1 MKKILLTFG
10 LCATVLASNAQNF
23 SSPTWTQTQTVYKQK
38 TDAVNSAPVTIT
50 ADGDVIVSSSFNAGT
65 LSVGSLVVRAVA
77 KSSYIQKLNA
87 AGTSQWAVALL
98 GAAEVKSL
106 TSDTD
111 GNIYAVG
118 VFADKVTLT
127 TKTGTTA
134 AILQGNSGTT
144 KSSLFVL
151 KYSKDGALLAYKS
164 ATSAV
169 KASVL
174 ASGTYFDEPSD
185 ASYIRST
192 KAVWANNKLYFTAQ
206 YTGES
211 TLSDVKLEGDY
222 LDYAGIM
229 TIDIPRMSVL
239 SVDASNLSGLKKEY
253 TVKTNVTG
261 LEEQTGVKSLNFAV
275 NNGTLY
281 VASVATG
288 AVVVETSNKTENFN
302 AGKDGED
309 LKYGFIYSEV
319 GSTTNNKLFDGGKL
333 ATLNSNNSINDLLVD
348 DSNVYVA
355 GTYNTNNVFGQSVTF
370 QGGSDSF
377 VAAFAKGGTTNVQW
391 LVNSGVNEGDATKYA
406 EKVTGLVVADNK
418 LLLTG
423 YTEETSTHTVKD
435 GFVYNVT
442 TSGTKTSVGSNV
454 VLGLASDSKQ
464 VVTSGVNELN
474 SVFNGYALSTTTG
487 INQLTET
494 NDVVRNGNVF
504 SFEKAQDAVV
514 VDLQGRVVLR
524 ASNTTTLSVD
534 NLVKGVYVLKVGTKA
549 VKFVK

>member
-1 MKKILLTFG
+1 MKKVLLTFG

-38 TDAVNSAPVTIT
+38 SDAVNSAPVTIT

-65 LSVGSLVVRAVA
+65 LSVGGLVVRAVA

-87 AGTSQWAVALL
+87 AGASQWAVALL

-118 VFADKVTLT
+118 VFADQLKLT
-127 TKTGTTA
+127 TKTGTVA
-134 AILQGNSGTT
+134 ATLQGNSGTT
-144 KSSLFVL
+144 KSSLFIL

-164 ATSAV
+164 ATS
-169 KASVL
+169 SVDATVS
-174 ASGTYFDEPSD
+174 ASGKYFDEPSD
-185 ASYIRST
+185 AAYVRST

-206 YTGES
+206 YTGVSNLDGVE
-211 TLSDVKLEGDY
+211 LKGDY
-222 LDYAGIM
+222 LNYFDIM
-229 TIDIPRMSVL
+229 YVDLPRMSVL

-253 TVKTNVTG
+253 TVKTNVAG

-319 GSTTNNKLFDGGKL
+319 GSTTTNKLFDGGKL

-377 VAAFAKGGTTNVQW
+377 VAAFAKGTTNVQW

-534 NLVKGVYVLKVGTKA
+534 NLVKGVYILKVGTKA

>member
-38 TDAVNSAPVTIT
+38 SDAVNSAPVTIT
-50 ADGDVIVSSSFNAGT
+50 ADGDVIVSSSFNSGT

-118 VFADKVTLT
+118 VFADQLKLT
-127 TKTGTTA
+127 TKTGTVA
-134 AILQGNSGTT
+134 ATLQGNSGTT

-164 ATSAV
+164 ATS
-169 KASVL
+169 SVDATVS
-174 ASGTYFDEPSD
+174 ASGKYFDEPSD
-185 ASYIRST
+185 AAYVRST

-206 YTGES
+206 YTGVSNLDGVE
-211 TLSDVKLEGDY
+211 LKGDY
-222 LDYAGIM
+222 LNYFDLMYV
-229 TIDIPRMSVL
+229 DLPRMSVL

-355 GTYNTNNVFGQSVTF
+355 GTYNTNNVFGQSVAF

-377 VAAFAKGGTTNVQW
+377 VAAFAKGTTNVQW

>member
-1 MKKILLTFG
+1 MKKVLLTFG

-23 SSPTWTQTQTVYKQK
+23 SSPAWTQTQTVYKQK
-38 TDAVNSAPVTIT
+38 SDAVNSAPVTIT
-50 ADGDVIVSSSFNAGT
+50 ANGDVIVSSSFNAGT
-65 LSVGSLVVRAVA
+65 LSVGGLVVRAVA

-127 TKTGTTA
+127 TKTGAVA
-134 AILQGNSGTT
+134 ATLQGNSGTT

-164 ATSAV
+164 ATSSVDATV
-169 KASVL
+169 SASEK
-174 ASGTYFDEPSD
+174 YFDEPSD
-185 ASYIRST
+185 AAYIRST

-206 YTGES
+206 YTGVSNLDGVE
-211 TLSDVKLEGDY
+211 LKGDY
-222 LDYAGIM
+222 LNYFDLMYV
-229 TIDIPRMSVL
+229 DLPRMSVL

-288 AVVVETSNKTENFN
+288 AVVVETSDKTENFN

-319 GSTTNNKLFDGGKL
+319 GRTTNNKLFDGGKL

-377 VAAFAKGGTTNVQW
+377 VAAFAKGTTNVQW

-474 SVFNGYALSTTTG
+474 SVFNGYALSATTG

>member
-1 MKKILLTFG
+1 MKKVLLTFG

-38 TDAVNSAPVTIT
+38 SDAVNSAPVTIT
-50 ADGDVIVSSSFNAGT
+50 ANGDVIVSSSFNAGT
-65 LSVGSLVVRAVA
+65 LSVGGLVVRAVA

-118 VFADKVTLT
+118 VFADQLKLT
-127 TKTGTTA
+127 TKTGAVA
-134 AILQGNSGTT
+134 ATLQGNSGTT

-164 ATSAV
+164 ATSSVDATV
-169 KASVL
+169 SASEK
-174 ASGTYFDEPSD
+174 YFDEPSD
-185 ASYIRST
+185 AAYIRST

-206 YTGES
+206 YTGVSNLDGVE
-211 TLSDVKLEGDY
+211 LKGDY
-222 LDYAGIM
+222 LNYFDLMYV
-229 TIDIPRMSVL
+229 DLPRMSVL

-253 TVKTNVTG
+253 TVKTNVAG

-288 AVVVETSNKTENFN
+288 AVVVETSDKTENFN

-355 GTYNTNNVFGQSVTF
+355 GTYNTNNVFGQAVTF

-377 VAAFAKGGTTNVQW
+377 VAAFAKGTTNVQW

-474 SVFNGYALSTTTG
+474 SVFNGYALSATTG

>member
-1 MKKILLTFG
+1 MKKVLLTFG

-38 TDAVNSAPVTIT
+38 SDAVNSAPVTIT

-118 VFADKVTLT
+118 VFADQLKLT
-127 TKTGTTA
+127 TKTGTVA
-134 AILQGNSGTT
+134 ATLQGNSGTT

-164 ATSAV
+164 ATS
-169 KASVL
+169 SVDATVS
-174 ASGTYFDEPSD
+174 ASGKYFDEPSD
-185 ASYIRST
+185 AAYVRST

-206 YTGES
+206 YTGVSNLDGVE
-211 TLSDVKLEGDY
+211 LKGDY
-222 LDYAGIM
+222 LNYFDLMYV
-229 TIDIPRMSVL
+229 DLPRMSVL

-253 TVKTNVTG
+253 TVKTNVAG

-377 VAAFAKGGTTNVQW
+377 VAAFAKGTTNVQW

>member
-111 GNIYAVG
+111 GNVYAVG

-134 AILQGNSGTT
+134 ATLQGNSGTT

-164 ATSAV
+164 ATS
-169 KASVL
+169 SVDATVS
-174 ASGTYFDEPSD
+174 ASGKYFDEPSD
-185 ASYIRST
+185 AAYVRST

-206 YTGES
+206 YTGVSNLDGVE
-211 TLSDVKLEGDY
+211 LKGDY
-222 LDYAGIM
+222 LNYFDFMYV
-229 TIDIPRMSVL
+229 DLPRMSVL

-377 VAAFAKGGTTNVQW
+377 VAAFAKGTTNVQW
-391 LVNSGVNEGDATKYA
+391 VVNSGVNEGDATKYA

-442 TSGTKTSVGSNV
+442 TSGTKTSAGSNV

-474 SVFNGYALSTTTG
+474 SVFNGYALSNTTG

-524 ASNTTTLSVD
+524 ASNTTNLSVD

>member
-1 MKKILLTFG
+1 MKKVLLTFG

-38 TDAVNSAPVTIT
+38 NDAVNSAPVTIT

-65 LSVGSLVVRAVA
+65 LSVGGLVVRAVA

-118 VFADKVTLT
+118 VFADQLKLT
-127 TKTGTTA
+127 TKTGTVA
-134 AILQGNSGTT
+134 ATLQGNSGTT
-144 KSSLFVL
+144 KSSLFIL

-164 ATSAV
+164 ATS
-169 KASVL
+169 SVDATVS
-174 ASGTYFDEPSD
+174 ASGKYFYE
-185 ASYIRST
+185 ASEAAYVRST

-206 YTGES
+206 YTGVSNLDGVE
-211 TLSDVKLEGDY
+211 LKGDY
-222 LDYAGIM
+222 LDYEGFM
-229 TIDIPRMSVL
+229 YVDIPRMSVL

-253 TVKTNVTG
+253 TVQTNVTG
-261 LEEQTGVKSLNFAV
+261 LGEQTGVSSLNFAV

-288 AVVVETSNKTENFN
+288 AVVVETSDKTENFN

-377 VAAFAKGGTTNVQW
+377 VAAFAKGTTNVQW
-391 LVNSGVNEGDATKYA
+391 VVNSGVNEGDATKYA

-423 YTEETSTHTVKD
+423 YTEETTEHTIKT

-442 TSGTKTSVGSNV
+442 TNGTKTSVGSNV

-524 ASNTTTLSVD
+524 VSNTTTLSVD

>member
-38 TDAVNSAPVTIT
+38 IDAVNSAPVTIT

-87 AGTSQWAVALL
+87 TGTSQWTVALL

-134 AILQGNSGTT
+134 ATLQGNSGTT

-164 ATSAV
+164 ATS
-169 KASVL
+169 SVD
-174 ASGTYFDEPSD
+174 ATVSTSGKYFDEPSD
-185 ASYIRST
+185 AAYVRST

-206 YTGES
+206 YTGVSNLDGVE
-211 TLSDVKLEGDY
+211 LKGDY
-222 LDYAGIM
+222 LNYFDLMYV
-229 TIDIPRMSVL
+229 DLPRMSVL

-253 TVKTNVTG
+253 TVKTNVAG

-288 AVVVETSNKTENFN
+288 AVVVETSDKTENFN

-355 GTYNTNNVFGQSVTF
+355 GTYNTNNVFGQAVTF

-377 VAAFAKGGTTNVQW
+377 VAAFAKGTTNVQW

-442 TSGTKTSVGSNV
+442 TSGTKTSAGSNV

>member
-118 VFADKVTLT
+118 VFADQLKLT
-127 TKTGTTA
+127 TKTGTVA
-134 AILQGNSGTT
+134 ATLQGNSGTT
-144 KSSLFVL
+144 KSSLFIL

-164 ATSAV
+164 ATS
-169 KASVL
+169 SVDATVS
-174 ASGTYFDEPSD
+174 ASGKYFDEPSD
-185 ASYIRST
+185 AAYVRST

-206 YTGES
+206 YTGVSNLDGVE
-211 TLSDVKLEGDY
+211 LKGDY
-222 LDYAGIM
+222 LNYFDIM
-229 TIDIPRMSVL
+229 YVDLPRMSVL

-377 VAAFAKGGTTNVQW
+377 VAAFAKGTTNVQW
-391 LVNSGVNEGDATKYA
+391 VVNSGVNEGDATKYA

>member
-1 MKKILLTFG
+1 MKKVLLTFG

-38 TDAVNSAPVTIT
+38 SDAVNSAPVTIT
-50 ADGDVIVSSSFNAGT
+50 ADGDVIVSSSFNSGT
-65 LSVGSLVVRAVA
+65 LSVGGLVVRAVA

-111 GNIYAVG
+111 GNVYAVG

-134 AILQGNSGTT
+134 ATLQGNSGTT

-164 ATSAV
+164 ATS
-169 KASVL
+169 SVDATVS
-174 ASGTYFDEPSD
+174 ASGKYFDEPSD
-185 ASYIRST
+185 AAYVRST

-206 YTGES
+206 YTGVSNLDGVE
-211 TLSDVKLEGDY
+211 LKGDY
-222 LDYAGIM
+222 LNYFDFMYV
-229 TIDIPRMSVL
+229 DLPRMSVL

-377 VAAFAKGGTTNVQW
+377 VAAFAKGTTNVQW

-534 NLVKGVYVLKVGTKA
+534 SLVKGVYVLKVGTKA

>member
-38 TDAVNSAPVTIT
+38 SDAVNSAPVTIT

-118 VFADKVTLT
+118 VFADQLKLT
-127 TKTGTTA
+127 TKTGAVA
-134 AILQGNSGTT
+134 ATLQGNSGTT

-253 TVKTNVTG
+253 TVQTNVTG
-261 LEEQTGVKSLNFAV
+261 LGEQTGVSSLNFAV

-288 AVVVETSNKTENFN
+288 AVVVETSDKTENFN

-377 VAAFAKGGTTNVQW
+377 VAAFAKGTTNVQW
-391 LVNSGVNEGDATKYA
+391 VVNSGVNEGDATKYA

-423 YTEETSTHTVKD
+423 YTEETTEHTIKT

-442 TSGTKTSVGSNV
+442 TNGTKTSVGSNV

-524 ASNTTTLSVD
+524 VSNTTTLSVD

>member
-1 MKKILLTFG
+1 MKKVLLTFG

-38 TDAVNSAPVTIT
+38 SDAVNSAPVTIT

-65 LSVGSLVVRAVA
+65 LSVGGLVVRAVA

-118 VFADKVTLT
+118 VFADQLKLT
-127 TKTGTTA
+127 TKTGTVA
-134 AILQGNSGTT
+134 ATLQGNSGTT

-164 ATSAV
+164 ATS
-169 KASVL
+169 SVDATVS
-174 ASGTYFDEPSD
+174 ASGKYFDEPSD
-185 ASYIRST
+185 AAYIRST

-206 YTGES
+206 YTGVSNLDGVE
-211 TLSDVKLEGDY
+211 LKGDY
-222 LDYAGIM
+222 LNYFDLMYV
-229 TIDIPRMSVL
+229 DLPRMSVL

-253 TVKTNVTG
+253 TVKTNVAG

-288 AVVVETSNKTENFN
+288 AVVVETSDKTENFN

-355 GTYNTNNVFGQSVTF
+355 GTYNTNNVFGQAVTF

-377 VAAFAKGGTTNVQW
+377 VAAFAKGTTNVQW

>member
-1 MKKILLTFG
+1 MKKVLLTFG

-38 TDAVNSAPVTIT
+38 SDAVNSAPVTIT

-118 VFADKVTLT
+118 VFADQLKLT
-127 TKTGTTA
+127 TKTGTVA
-134 AILQGNSGTT
+134 ATLQGNSGTT

-164 ATSAV
+164 ATS
-169 KASVL
+169 SVDATVS
-174 ASGTYFDEPSD
+174 ASGKYFDEPSD
-185 ASYIRST
+185 AAYVRST

-206 YTGES
+206 YTGVSNVDGVE
-211 TLSDVKLEGDY
+211 LKGDY
-222 LDYAGIM
+222 LNYFDIM
-229 TIDIPRMSVL
+229 YVDLPRMSVL

-253 TVKTNVTG
+253 TVKTNVAG

-288 AVVVETSNKTENFN
+288 AVVVETSDKTENFN

-319 GSTTNNKLFDGGKL
+319 GSTTTNKLFDGGKL

-355 GTYNTNNVFGQSVTF
+355 GTYNTNNVFGQSVAF

-377 VAAFAKGGTTNVQW
+377 VAAFAKGTTNVQW

>member
-38 TDAVNSAPVTIT
+38 SDAVNSAPVTIT

-111 GNIYAVG
+111 GNVYAVG

-134 AILQGNSGTT
+134 ATLQGNSGTT

-164 ATSAV
+164 ATS
-169 KASVL
+169 SVDATVS
-174 ASGTYFDEPSD
+174 ASGKYFDEPSD
-185 ASYIRST
+185 AAYVRST

-206 YTGES
+206 YTGVSNLDGVE
-211 TLSDVKLEGDY
+211 LKGDY
-222 LDYAGIM
+222 LNYFDFMYV
-229 TIDIPRMSVL
+229 DLPRMSVL

-377 VAAFAKGGTTNVQW
+377 VAAFAKGTTNVQW

-454 VLGLASDSKQ
+454 VLGLASNSKQ

-524 ASNTTTLSVD
+524 VSNTTTLSVD

>member
-1 MKKILLTFG
+1 MKKVLLTFG

-38 TDAVNSAPVTIT
+38 SDAVNSAPVTIT

-65 LSVGSLVVRAVA
+65 LSVGGLVVRAVA

-118 VFADKVTLT
+118 VFADQLKLT
-127 TKTGTTA
+127 TKTGTVA
-134 AILQGNSGTT
+134 ATLQGNSGTT

-169 KASVL
+169 DATVS
-174 ASGTYFDEPSD
+174 ASGKYFDEPLD
-185 ASYIRST
+185 AAYVRST

-206 YTGES
+206 YTGVSNLDGVE
-211 TLSDVKLEGDY
+211 LKGDY
-222 LDYAGIM
+222 LNYFDFMYV
-229 TIDIPRMSVL
+229 DLPRMSVL

-253 TVKTNVTG
+253 TVQTNVAG

-377 VAAFAKGGTTNVQW
+377 VAAFAKGTTNVQW

-442 TSGTKTSVGSNV
+442 TNGTKTSVGSNV

-504 SFEKAQDAVV
+504 SLEKAQDAVV

-524 ASNTTTLSVD
+524 ASNTTNLSVD

>member
-111 GNIYAVG
+111 GNVYAVG
-118 VFADKVTLT
+118 VFADQLKLT
-127 TKTGTTA
+127 TKTGTVA
-134 AILQGNSGTT
+134 ATLQGNSGTT
-144 KSSLFVL
+144 KSSLFIL

-164 ATSAV
+164 ATS
-169 KASVL
+169 SVDATVS
-174 ASGTYFDEPSD
+174 ASGKYFDEPSD
-185 ASYIRST
+185 AAYVRST

-206 YTGES
+206 YTGVSNLDGVE
-211 TLSDVKLEGDY
+211 LKGDY
-222 LDYAGIM
+222 LNYFDIM
-229 TIDIPRMSVL
+229 YVDLPRMSVL

-253 TVKTNVTG
+253 TVKTNVAG

-319 GSTTNNKLFDGGKL
+319 GSTTTNKLFDGGKL

-377 VAAFAKGGTTNVQW
+377 VAAFAKGTTNVQW

-534 NLVKGVYVLKVGTKA
+534 NLVKGVYILKVGTKA

>member
-1 MKKILLTFG
+1 MKKVLLTFG

-38 TDAVNSAPVTIT
+38 SDAVNSAPVTIT

-118 VFADKVTLT
+118 VFADQLKLT
-127 TKTGTTA
+127 TKTGTVA
-134 AILQGNSGTT
+134 ATLQGNSGTT

-164 ATSAV
+164 ATS
-169 KASVL
+169 SVDATVS
-174 ASGTYFDEPSD
+174 ASGKYFDEPSD
-185 ASYIRST
+185 AAYVRST

-206 YTGES
+206 YTGVSNLDGVE
-211 TLSDVKLEGDY
+211 LKGDY
-222 LDYAGIM
+222 LNYFDIM
-229 TIDIPRMSVL
+229 YVDLPRMSVL

-253 TVKTNVTG
+253 TVKTNVAG

-288 AVVVETSNKTENFN
+288 AVVVETSDKTENFN

-355 GTYNTNNVFGQSVTF
+355 GTYNTNNVFGQSVAF

-377 VAAFAKGGTTNVQW
+377 VAAFAKGTTNVQW

>member
-1 MKKILLTFG
+1 MKKVLLTFG

-38 TDAVNSAPVTIT
+38 SDAVNSAPVTIT
-50 ADGDVIVSSSFNAGT
+50 ADGDVIVSSSFNSGT
-65 LSVGSLVVRAVA
+65 LSVGGLVVRAVA

-111 GNIYAVG
+111 GNVYAVG

-134 AILQGNSGTT
+134 ATLQGNSGTT

-164 ATSAV
+164 ATS
-169 KASVL
+169 SVDATVS
-174 ASGTYFDEPSD
+174 ASGKYFDEPSD
-185 ASYIRST
+185 AAYVRST

-206 YTGES
+206 YTGVSNLDGVE
-211 TLSDVKLEGDY
+211 LKGDY
-222 LDYAGIM
+222 LNYFDFMYV
-229 TIDIPRMSVL
+229 DLPRMSVL

-355 GTYNTNNVFGQSVTF
+355 GTYNTNNVFGKSVTF

-377 VAAFAKGGTTNVQW
+377 VAAFAKGTTNVQW

-454 VLGLASDSKQ
+454 VLGLASNSKQ

>member
-1 MKKILLTFG
+1 MKKVLLTFG

-38 TDAVNSAPVTIT
+38 SDAVNSAPVTIT
-50 ADGDVIVSSSFNAGT
+50 ANGDVIVSSSFNAGT
-65 LSVGSLVVRAVA
+65 LSVGGLVVRAVA

-118 VFADKVTLT
+118 VFADQLKLT
-127 TKTGTTA
+127 TKTGAVA
-134 AILQGNSGTT
+134 ATLQGNSGTT

-169 KASVL
+169 DATVSASEK
-174 ASGTYFDEPSD
+174 YFDEPSD
-185 ASYIRST
+185 AAYIRST

-206 YTGES
+206 YTGVSNLDGVE
-211 TLSDVKLEGDY
+211 LKGDY
-222 LDYAGIM
+222 LNYFDLMYV
-229 TIDIPRMSVL
+229 DLPRMSVL

-253 TVKTNVTG
+253 TVKTNVAG
-261 LEEQTGVKSLNFAV
+261 LEQQTGVKSLNFAV

-288 AVVVETSNKTENFN
+288 AVVVETSDKTENFN

-377 VAAFAKGGTTNVQW
+377 VAAFAKGTTNVQW

-474 SVFNGYALSTTTG
+474 SVFNGYALSATTG

-534 NLVKGVYVLKVGTKA
+534 NLVKGVYVLKFGTKA

>member
-1 MKKILLTFG
+1 MKKVLLTFG

-23 SSPTWTQTQTVYKQK
+23 SSPTWTQTQIVYKQK

-50 ADGDVIVSSSFNAGT
+50 ADGDVIVSSSFNTGT
-65 LSVGSLVVRAVA
+65 LSVGGLVVRAVA

-118 VFADKVTLT
+118 VFADQLKLT
-127 TKTGTTA
+127 TKTGTVA
-134 AILQGNSGTT
+134 ATLQGNSGTT
-144 KSSLFVL
+144 KSSLFIL

-164 ATSAV
+164 ATS
-169 KASVL
+169 SVDATVS
-174 ASGTYFDEPSD
+174 ASGKYFYE
-185 ASYIRST
+185 ASEAAYVRST

-206 YTGES
+206 YTGVSNLDGVE
-211 TLSDVKLEGDY
+211 LKGDY
-222 LDYAGIM
+222 LDYEGFM
-229 TIDIPRMSVL
+229 YVDIPRMSVL

-253 TVKTNVTG
+253 TVQTNVTG
-261 LEEQTGVKSLNFAV
+261 LGEQTGVSSLNFAV

-288 AVVVETSNKTENFN
+288 AVVVETSDKTENFN

-377 VAAFAKGGTTNVQW
+377 VAAFAKGTTNVQW
-391 LVNSGVNEGDATKYA
+391 VVNSGVNEGDATKYA

-423 YTEETSTHTVKD
+423 YTEETTEHTIKT

-442 TSGTKTSVGSNV
+442 TNGTKTSVGSNV

-524 ASNTTTLSVD
+524 VSNTTTLSVD

>member
-38 TDAVNSAPVTIT
+38 SDAVNSAPVTIT

-118 VFADKVTLT
+118 VFADQLKLT
-127 TKTGTTA
+127 NKTGGVA
-134 AILQGNSGTT
+134 ATLQGNSGTT

-164 ATSAV
+164 ATSSVDATV
-169 KASVL
+169 GASEK
-174 ASGTYFDEPSD
+174 YFYD
-185 ASYIRST
+185 ASEAAYVRST
-192 KAVWANNKLYFTAQ
+192 KAVWANNKLYFNAQ
-206 YTGES
+206 YTGVSSLNGVE
-211 TLSDVKLEGDY
+211 LKGDY
-222 LDYAGIM
+222 LDYESFM
-229 TIDIPRMSVL
+229 YVDIPRMSVL
-239 SVDASNLSGLKKEY
+239 SVSASDLSGLTKEY
-253 TVKTNVTG
+253 TVKSDLSG
-261 LEEQTGVKSLNFAV
+261 MQEQAGVSSLNFAV

-288 AVVVETSNKTENFN
+288 PVIVETSNKTETLN
-302 AGKDGED
+302 AGKDGD
-309 LKYGFIYSEV
+309 SFNYGFIYSEV
-319 GSTTNNKLFDGGKL
+319 GSTTNNKLFNGGKL

-355 GTYNTNNVFGQSVTF
+355 GTYNTNNVFGQAVAF

-377 VAAFAKGGTTNVQW
+377 VAAFAKGTTNVQW

>member
-38 TDAVNSAPVTIT
+38 SDAVNSAPVTIT

-65 LSVGSLVVRAVA
+65 LSVGGLVVRAVA

-118 VFADKVTLT
+118 VFADQLKLT
-127 TKTGTTA
+127 TKTGTVA
-134 AILQGNSGTT
+134 ATLQGNSGTT

-164 ATSAV
+164 ATS
-169 KASVL
+169 SVDATVS
-174 ASGTYFDEPSD
+174 ASGKYFDEPSD
-185 ASYIRST
+185 AAYVRST

-206 YTGES
+206 YTGVSNLDGVE
-211 TLSDVKLEGDY
+211 LKGDY
-222 LDYAGIM
+222 LNYFDLMYV
-229 TIDIPRMSVL
+229 DLPRMSVL

-288 AVVVETSNKTENFN
+288 AVVVETSDKTENFN

-319 GSTTNNKLFDGGKL
+319 GSATNNKLFNGGKL

-355 GTYNTNNVFGQSVTF
+355 GTYNTNNVFGQAVTF

-377 VAAFAKGGTTNVQW
+377 VAAFAKGTTNVQW

-474 SVFNGYALSTTTG
+474 SVFNGYALSATTG

>member
-1 MKKILLTFG
+1 MKKVLLTFG

-38 TDAVNSAPVTIT
+38 NDAVNSAPVTIT

-65 LSVGSLVVRAVA
+65 LSVGGLVVRAVA

-118 VFADKVTLT
+118 VFADQLKLT
-127 TKTGTTA
+127 TKTGTVA
-134 AILQGNSGTT
+134 ATLQGNSGTT
-144 KSSLFVL
+144 KSSLFIL

-164 ATSAV
+164 ATS
-169 KASVL
+169 SVDATVS
-174 ASGTYFDEPSD
+174 ASGKYFYE
-185 ASYIRST
+185 ASEAAYVRST

-206 YTGES
+206 YTGVSNLDGVE
-211 TLSDVKLEGDY
+211 LKGDY
-222 LDYAGIM
+222 LDYEGFM
-229 TIDIPRMSVL
+229 YVDIPRISVL

-253 TVKTNVTG
+253 TVQTNVTG
-261 LEEQTGVKSLNFAV
+261 LGEQTGVSSLNFAV

-288 AVVVETSNKTENFN
+288 AVVVETSDKTENFN

-377 VAAFAKGGTTNVQW
+377 VAAFAKGTTNVQW
-391 LVNSGVNEGDATKYA
+391 VVNSGVNEGDATKYA

-423 YTEETSTHTVKD
+423 YTEETTEHTIKT

-442 TSGTKTSVGSNV
+442 TNGTKTSVGSNV

-524 ASNTTTLSVD
+524 VSNTTTLSVD

>member
-1 MKKILLTFG
+1 MKKVLLTFG

-23 SSPTWTQTQTVYKQK
+23 SSPTGTQTQTVYKQK
-38 TDAVNSAPVTIT
+38 NDAVNSAPVTIT

-65 LSVGSLVVRAVA
+65 LSVGGLVVRAVA

-118 VFADKVTLT
+118 VFADQLKLT
-127 TKTGTTA
+127 TKTGTVA
-134 AILQGNSGTT
+134 ATLQGNSGTT

-164 ATSAV
+164 ATS
-169 KASVL
+169 SVDATVS
-174 ASGTYFDEPSD
+174 ASGKYFYE
-185 ASYIRST
+185 ASEAAYVRST

-206 YTGES
+206 YTGVSNLDGVE
-211 TLSDVKLEGDY
+211 LKGDY
-222 LDYAGIM
+222 LDYEGFM
-229 TIDIPRMSVL
+229 YVDIPRMSVL

-253 TVKTNVTG
+253 TVQTNVTG
-261 LEEQTGVKSLNFAV
+261 LGEQTGVSSLNFAV

-288 AVVVETSNKTENFN
+288 AVVVETSDKTENFN

-319 GSTTNNKLFDGGKL
+319 GSATNNKLFDGGKL

-377 VAAFAKGGTTNVQW
+377 VAAFAKGTTNVQW
-391 LVNSGVNEGDATKYA
+391 VVNSGVNEGDATKYA
-406 EKVTGLVVADNK
+406 EKVTGLVVANNK

-423 YTEETSTHTVKD
+423 YTEETSTHTVKT

>member
-1 MKKILLTFG
+1 MKKVLLTFG

-38 TDAVNSAPVTIT
+38 SDAVNSAPVTIT

-65 LSVGSLVVRAVA
+65 LSVGGLVVRAVA

-118 VFADKVTLT
+118 VFADQLKLT
-127 TKTGTTA
+127 TKTGTVA
-134 AILQGNSGTT
+134 ATLQGNSGTT
-144 KSSLFVL
+144 KSSLFIL

-164 ATSAV
+164 ATS
-169 KASVL
+169 SVDATVS
-174 ASGTYFDEPSD
+174 ASGKYFYE
-185 ASYIRST
+185 ASEAAYVRST

-206 YTGES
+206 YTGVSNLDGVE
-211 TLSDVKLEGDY
+211 LKGDY
-222 LDYAGIM
+222 LDYEGFM
-229 TIDIPRMSVL
+229 YVDIPRMSVL

-253 TVKTNVTG
+253 TVQTNVTG
-261 LEEQTGVKSLNFAV
+261 LGEQTGVSSLNFAV

-288 AVVVETSNKTENFN
+288 AVVVETSDKTENFN

-319 GSTTNNKLFDGGKL
+319 GSTTTNKLFNGGKL

-377 VAAFAKGGTTNVQW
+377 VAAFAKGTTNVQW
-391 LVNSGVNEGDATKYA
+391 VVNSGVNEGDATKYA

-423 YTEETSTHTVKD
+423 YTEETTEHTIKT

-464 VVTSGVNELN
+464 VVTTGVNELN

-524 ASNTTTLSVD
+524 ASNTTNLSVD

>member
-118 VFADKVTLT
+118 IFADKVTLT

-134 AILQGNSGTT
+134 ATLQGNSGTT

-164 ATSAV
+164 ATS
-169 KASVL
+169 SVDATVS
-174 ASGTYFDEPSD
+174 ASGKYFDEPSD
-185 ASYIRST
+185 AAYVRST

-206 YTGES
+206 YTGVSNLDGVE
-211 TLSDVKLEGDY
+211 LKGDY
-222 LDYAGIM
+222 LNYFNFMYVDL
-229 TIDIPRMSVL
+229 PRMSVL

-288 AVVVETSNKTENFN
+288 AVVVETSDKTENFN
-302 AGKDGED
+302 VGKDGED

-355 GTYNTNNVFGQSVTF
+355 GTYNTNNVFGQAVAF

-377 VAAFAKGGTTNVQW
+377 VAAFAKGTTNVQW

-442 TSGTKTSVGSNV
+442 TSGTKTSAGSNV

>member
-38 TDAVNSAPVTIT
+38 SDAVNSAPVTIT
-50 ADGDVIVSSSFNAGT
+50 ADGDVIVSSSFNSGT

-118 VFADKVTLT
+118 VFADQLKLT
-127 TKTGTTA
+127 NKTGGVA
-134 AILQGNSGTT
+134 ATLQGNSGTT

-206 YTGES
+206 YTGVSNLDGVE
-211 TLSDVKLEGDY
+211 LKGDY
-222 LDYAGIM
+222 LNYFDLMYV
-229 TIDIPRMSVL
+229 DLPRMSVL

-377 VAAFAKGGTTNVQW
+377 VAAFAKGTTNVQW
-391 LVNSGVNEGDATKYA
+391 LVNSSVNEGDATKYA

-442 TSGTKTSVGSNV
+442 TSGTKTSAGSNV

-549 VKFVK
+549 VKFMK

>member
-1 MKKILLTFG
+1 MKKVLLTFG

-38 TDAVNSAPVTIT
+38 SDAVNSAPVTIT
-50 ADGDVIVSSSFNAGT
+50 ADGDVIVSSSFNTGT
-65 LSVGSLVVRAVA
+65 LSVGGLVVRAVA

-118 VFADKVTLT
+118 VFADQLKLT
-127 TKTGTTA
+127 TKTGTVA
-134 AILQGNSGTT
+134 ATLQGNSGTT

-164 ATSAV
+164 ATS
-169 KASVL
+169 SVDATVS
-174 ASGTYFDEPSD
+174 ASGKYFDESSD
-185 ASYIRST
+185 AAYVRST

-206 YTGES
+206 YTGVSNLDGVE
-211 TLSDVKLEGDY
+211 LKGDY
-222 LDYAGIM
+222 LNYFDIM
-229 TIDIPRMSVL
+229 YVDLPRMSVL

-253 TVKTNVTG
+253 TVKTNVAG

-288 AVVVETSNKTENFN
+288 AVVVETSDKTENFN

-377 VAAFAKGGTTNVQW
+377 VAAFAKGTTNVQW
-391 LVNSGVNEGDATKYA
+391 VVNSGVNEGDATKYA

-423 YTEETSTHTVKD
+423 YTEETTEHTIKT

-524 ASNTTTLSVD
+524 ASNTTNLSVD

>member
-50 ADGDVIVSSSFNAGT
+50 ADGDVIVSSSFNSGT
-65 LSVGSLVVRAVA
+65 LSVGGLVVRAVA

-134 AILQGNSGTT
+134 ATLQGNSGTT

-169 KASVL
+169 DATVSASEKYFYE
-174 ASGTYFDEPSD
+174 ASEAAYV
-185 ASYIRST
+185 RST

-206 YTGES
+206 YTGVSNLDGVE
-211 TLSDVKLEGDY
+211 LKGDY
-222 LDYAGIM
+222 LDYEGFM
-229 TIDIPRMSVL
+229 YVDIPRMSVL

-261 LEEQTGVKSLNFAV
+261 LGEQTGVSSLNFAV

-377 VAAFAKGGTTNVQW
+377 VAAFAKGTTNVQW

-442 TSGTKTSVGSNV
+442 TSGTKTSAGSNV

>member
-1 MKKILLTFG
+1 MKKVLLTFG

-38 TDAVNSAPVTIT
+38 SDAVNSAPVTIT
-50 ADGDVIVSSSFNAGT
+50 ADGDVIVSSSFNSGT
-65 LSVGSLVVRAVA
+65 LSVGGLVVRAVA

-118 VFADKVTLT
+118 VFADQLKLT
-127 TKTGTTA
+127 TKTGTVA
-134 AILQGNSGTT
+134 ATLQGNSGTT

-164 ATSAV
+164 ATS
-169 KASVL
+169 SVDATVS
-174 ASGTYFDEPSD
+174 ASGKYFDEPSD
-185 ASYIRST
+185 AAYVRST

-206 YTGES
+206 YTGVSNLDGVE
-211 TLSDVKLEGDY
+211 LKGDY
-222 LDYAGIM
+222 LNYFDLMYV
-229 TIDIPRMSVL
+229 DLPRMSVL

-319 GSTTNNKLFDGGKL
+319 GSTTTNKLFDGGKL

-355 GTYNTNNVFGQSVTF
+355 GTYNTNNVFGQAVAF

-377 VAAFAKGGTTNVQW
+377 VAAFAKGTTNVQW

>member
-118 VFADKVTLT
+118 VFADQLKLT

-134 AILQGNSGTT
+134 ATLQGNSGTT

-164 ATSAV
+164 ATS
-169 KASVL
+169 SVDATVS
-174 ASGTYFDEPSD
+174 ASGKYFDEPSD
-185 ASYIRST
+185 AAYVRST

-206 YTGES
+206 YTGVSNLDGVE
-211 TLSDVKLEGDY
+211 LKGDY
-222 LDYAGIM
+222 LNYFDLMYV
-229 TIDIPRMSVL
+229 DLPRMSVL

-253 TVKTNVTG
+253 TVKTNVAG

-355 GTYNTNNVFGQSVTF
+355 GTYNTNNVFGQAVAF

-377 VAAFAKGGTTNVQW
+377 VAAFAKGTTNVQW

>member
-1 MKKILLTFG
+1 MKKVLLTFG

-38 TDAVNSAPVTIT
+38 SDAVNSAPVTIT
-50 ADGDVIVSSSFNAGT
+50 ADGDVIVSSSFNTGT

-118 VFADKVTLT
+118 VFADQLKLT
-127 TKTGTTA
+127 NKTGGVA
-134 AILQGNSGTT
+134 ATLQGNSGTT

-164 ATSAV
+164 ATS
-169 KASVL
+169 SVDATVS
-174 ASGTYFDEPSD
+174 ASGKYFDEPSD
-185 ASYIRST
+185 AAYVRST

-206 YTGES
+206 YTGVSNLDGVE
-211 TLSDVKLEGDY
+211 LKGDY
-222 LDYAGIM
+222 LNYFYIM
-229 TIDIPRMSVL
+229 YVDLPRMSVL

-253 TVKTNVTG
+253 TVKTNVAG

-288 AVVVETSNKTENFN
+288 AVVVETSDKTESFN

-348 DSNVYVA
+348 DANVYVA

-377 VAAFAKGGTTNVQW
+377 VAAFAKGTTNVQW

>member
-38 TDAVNSAPVTIT
+38 SDAVNSAPVTIT

-134 AILQGNSGTT
+134 ATLQGNSGTT

-164 ATSAV
+164 ATS
-169 KASVL
+169 SVDATVS
-174 ASGTYFDEPSD
+174 ASGKYFDEPSD
-185 ASYIRST
+185 AAYVRST

-206 YTGES
+206 YTGVSNLDGVE
-211 TLSDVKLEGDY
+211 LKGDY
-222 LDYAGIM
+222 LNYFDLMYV
-229 TIDIPRMSVL
+229 DLPRMSVL

-288 AVVVETSNKTENFN
+288 AVVVETSDKTENFN

-348 DSNVYVA
+348 DANVYVA

-377 VAAFAKGGTTNVQW
+377 VAAFAKGTTNVQW

>member
-1 MKKILLTFG
+1 MKKVLLTFG

-38 TDAVNSAPVTIT
+38 SDAVNSAPVTIT

-118 VFADKVTLT
+118 VFADQLKLT
-127 TKTGTTA
+127 TKTGTVA
-134 AILQGNSGTT
+134 ATLQGNSGTT

-192 KAVWANNKLYFTAQ
+192 KAVWSNNKLYFTAQ

-253 TVKTNVTG
+253 TVQTNVTG
-261 LEEQTGVKSLNFAV
+261 LGEQTGVSSLNFAV

-288 AVVVETSNKTENFN
+288 AVVVETSDKTENFN

-319 GSTTNNKLFDGGKL
+319 GSTTTNKLFDGGKL

-377 VAAFAKGGTTNVQW
+377 VAAFAKGTTNVQW
-391 LVNSGVNEGDATKYA
+391 VVNSGVNEGDATKYA

-423 YTEETSTHTVKD
+423 YTEETTEHTIKT

-442 TSGTKTSVGSNV
+442 TNGTKTSVGSNV
-454 VLGLASDSKQ
+454 DLGLASYIKQ
-464 VVTSGVNELN
+464 LVTSGVNELN

-524 ASNTTTLSVD
+524 VSNTTTLSVD

>member
-38 TDAVNSAPVTIT
+38 SDAVNSAPVTIT

-118 VFADKVTLT
+118 VFADQLKLT
-127 TKTGTTA
+127 TKTGTVA
-134 AILQGNSGTT
+134 ATLQGNSGTT
-144 KSSLFVL
+144 KSSLFIL

-164 ATSAV
+164 ATS
-169 KASVL
+169 SVDATVS
-174 ASGTYFDEPSD
+174 ASGKYFYE
-185 ASYIRST
+185 ASEAAYVRST

-206 YTGES
+206 YTGVSNLDGVE
-211 TLSDVKLEGDY
+211 LKGDY
-222 LDYAGIM
+222 LDYEGFM
-229 TIDIPRMSVL
+229 YVDIPRMSVL

-253 TVKTNVTG
+253 TVQTNVTG
-261 LEEQTGVKSLNFAV
+261 LGEQTGVSSLNFAV

-288 AVVVETSNKTENFN
+288 AVVVETSDKTENFN

-377 VAAFAKGGTTNVQW
+377 VAAFAKGTTNVQW
-391 LVNSGVNEGDATKYA
+391 VVNSGVNEGDATKYA

-423 YTEETSTHTVKD
+423 YTEETTEHTIKT

-442 TSGTKTSVGSNV
+442 TNGTKTSVGSNV

>member
-1 MKKILLTFG
+1 MKKVLLTFG

-38 TDAVNSAPVTIT
+38 SDAVNSAPVTIT
-50 ADGDVIVSSSFNAGT
+50 ANGDVIVSSSFNAGT
-65 LSVGSLVVRAVA
+65 LSVGGLVVRAVA

-118 VFADKVTLT
+118 VFADQLKLT
-127 TKTGTTA
+127 TKTGAVA
-134 AILQGNSGTT
+134 ATLQGNSGTT

-164 ATSAV
+164 ATS
-169 KASVL
+169 SVDATVS
-174 ASGTYFDEPSD
+174 ASGKYFDEPSD
-185 ASYIRST
+185 AAYIRST

-206 YTGES
+206 YTGVSNLDGVE
-211 TLSDVKLEGDY
+211 LKGDY
-222 LDYAGIM
+222 LNYFDFMYV
-229 TIDIPRMSVL
+229 DLPRMSVL

-253 TVKTNVTG
+253 TVQTNVTG

-288 AVVVETSNKTENFN
+288 AVVVETSDKTENFN

-355 GTYNTNNVFGQSVTF
+355 GTYNTNNVFGQAVTF

-377 VAAFAKGGTTNVQW
+377 VAAFAKGTTNVQW

-474 SVFNGYALSTTTG
+474 SVFNGYALSATTG

-494 NDVVRNGNVF
+494 NGVVRNGNVF

>member
-1 MKKILLTFG
+1 MKKVLLTFG

-38 TDAVNSAPVTIT
+38 NDAVNSAPVTIT

-65 LSVGSLVVRAVA
+65 LSVGGLVVRAVA

-118 VFADKVTLT
+118 VFADQLKLT
-127 TKTGTTA
+127 TKTGTVA
-134 AILQGNSGTT
+134 ATLQGNSGTT
-144 KSSLFVL
+144 KSSLFIL

-164 ATSAV
+164 ATS
-169 KASVL
+169 SVDATVS
-174 ASGTYFDEPSD
+174 ASGKYFYE
-185 ASYIRST
+185 ASEAAYVRST

-206 YTGES
+206 YTGVSNLDGVE
-211 TLSDVKLEGDY
+211 LKGDY
-222 LDYAGIM
+222 LDYEGFM
-229 TIDIPRMSVL
+229 YVDIPRMSVL

-253 TVKTNVTG
+253 TVQTNVTG
-261 LEEQTGVKSLNFAV
+261 LGEQTGVSSLNFAV

-288 AVVVETSNKTENFN
+288 AVVVETSDKTENFN

-319 GSTTNNKLFDGGKL
+319 GSTTTNKLFDGGKL

-348 DSNVYVA
+348 GSNVYVA

-377 VAAFAKGGTTNVQW
+377 VAAFAKGTTNVQW
-391 LVNSGVNEGDATKYA
+391 VVNSGVNEGDATKYA

-474 SVFNGYALSTTTG
+474 SVFNGYALSTATG

-524 ASNTTTLSVD
+524 ASNTTNLSVD

>member
-1 MKKILLTFG
+1 MKKVLLTFG

-23 SSPTWTQTQTVYKQK
+23 SSPTWTQTQTVYNQK

-65 LSVGSLVVRAVA
+65 LSVGGLVVRAVA

-111 GNIYAVG
+111 GNVYAVG

-134 AILQGNSGTT
+134 ATLQGNSGTT

-164 ATSAV
+164 ATS
-169 KASVL
+169 SVDATVS
-174 ASGTYFDEPSD
+174 ASGKYFYE
-185 ASYIRST
+185 ASEAAYVRST

-206 YTGES
+206 YTGVSNLDGVE
-211 TLSDVKLEGDY
+211 LKGDY
-222 LDYAGIM
+222 LDYESFM
-229 TIDIPRMSVL
+229 YVDIPRMSVL

-355 GTYNTNNVFGQSVTF
+355 GTYNTNNVFGQAVAF

-377 VAAFAKGGTTNVQW
+377 VAAFAKGTTNVQW

>member
-38 TDAVNSAPVTIT
+38 SDAVNSAPVTIT

-134 AILQGNSGTT
+134 ATLQGNSGTT

-164 ATSAV
+164 ATSSVDATV
-169 KASVL
+169 SASEK
-174 ASGTYFDEPSD
+174 YFDEPSD
-185 ASYIRST
+185 AAYVRST

-206 YTGES
+206 YTGVSNLDGVE
-211 TLSDVKLEGDY
+211 LKGDY
-222 LDYAGIM
+222 LNYFDLMYV
-229 TIDIPRMSVL
+229 DLPRMSVL

-355 GTYNTNNVFGQSVTF
+355 GTYNTNNVFGQAVTF

-377 VAAFAKGGTTNVQW
+377 VAAFAKGTTNVQW

>member
-38 TDAVNSAPVTIT
+38 SDAVNSAPVTIT

-127 TKTGTTA
+127 TKTGTVA
-134 AILQGNSGTT
+134 ATLQGNSGTT

-164 ATSAV
+164 ATS
-169 KASVL
+169 SVDATVS
-174 ASGTYFDEPSD
+174 ASGKYFDEPSD
-185 ASYIRST
+185 AAYVRST

-206 YTGES
+206 YTGVSNLDGVE
-211 TLSDVKLEGDY
+211 LKGDY
-222 LDYAGIM
+222 LNYFDIM
-229 TIDIPRMSVL
+229 YVDLPRMSVL

-288 AVVVETSNKTENFN
+288 AVVVETSDKTENFN

-319 GSTTNNKLFDGGKL
+319 GSTTTNKLFNGGKL

-377 VAAFAKGGTTNVQW
+377 VAAFAKGTTNVQW
-391 LVNSGVNEGDATKYA
+391 VVNSGVNEGDATKYA